1 MVGCFSQALCWQ
13 RFRGFLPWDFSLLTP
28 LVLQLT
34 FLIQI
39 FFFLFFSRTIEKFSM
54 EKIERGQFVD
64 FNDKN
69 SQIPSQSNFFFW
81 WKRTNEMFL
90 DFQVARKNRLELEEF
105 CFLVWF
111 CVFWTIF
118 EDFFWADKLVILK
131 L

>member
-1 MVGCFSQALCWQ
+1 
-13 RFRGFLPWDFSLLTP
+13 LPWDFSLLTP

-69 SQIPSQSNFFFW
+69 SQIPSQSNFFFDESVPM
-81 WKRTNEMFL
+81 R
-90 DFQVARKNRLELEEF
+90 
-105 CFLVWF
+105 C
-111 CVFWTIF
+111 FWTSKWLEKIDWSWRSF
-118 EDFFWADKLVILK
+118 VS
-131 L
+131 